1 MKKILFL
8 LCCVPT
14 LLLGQSVGQTVP
26 TKYAG
31 ELPNGIW
38 SWGYKDSASMKKM
51 VYDIDFVLS
60 DTTDKDKTIK
70 KIQII
75 HKGVMD
81 GVSKEYWHSGRLRGE
96 VSYKQGVV
104 DGIVKSYS
112 ADGELLT
119 QLLYVNGEEDMN
131 YSERYISAKIDYD
144 TSYAGFNQPIWKY
157 YAKYDTIT
165 YATCNTLTDTIFFL
179 RDSVV
184 TYYKNNTLYKENK
197 YNCQGRLY
205 STTIYKNRMKDTVYD
220 FYTKKNYNGI
230 QCIYYYQA
238 GKLTKR
244 IFYNTKGR
252 IFKNQ
257 KYGERKALGW
267 STYRFLHGRKQ
278 AER

>member
-38 SWGYKDSASMKKM
+38 SWGYKDSASMKKI

-112 ADGELLT
+112 AAGELLT
-119 QLLYVNGEEDMN
+119 QLLYVNGEEDMD

-267 STYRFLHGRKQ
+267 STYRFLHGR
-278 AER
+278 